1 MVTELILLKMKRGLQ
16 MINYTNELENI
27 QPESLQ
33 GFFVDWPNPPSPVT
47 HLKLLKGSSHK
58 ILAIDSVSGEVVG
71 FITAISDGVLSAY
84 IPLLEVL
91 PAYKNKGIGKELI
104 QRMIVELKGL
114 YMIDLLCDDQLQPY
128 YERQGMIKASG
139 MIIRNY
145 HNQAGILD

>member
-1 MVTELILLKMKRGLQ
+1 M
-16 MINYTNELENI
+16 NYTNELADI
-27 QPESLQ
+27 QAESLE
-33 GFFVDWPNPPSPVT
+33 GFFVDWSNPPSTMT
-47 HLKLLKGSSHK
+47 HMRILNGSSHK

-104 QRMIVELKGL
+104 QRMIAELKDL
-114 YMIDLLCDDQLQPY
+114 YMIDLLCDTHLQPY
-128 YERQGMIKASG
+128 YEKHGMMKASG